1 MKKLPAILGF
11 FWAVLCLIIV
21 LVMFPG
27 LDSCSR
33 QLAKLPFMKINPTF
47 SGGDTAATVCY
58 ENYVLDIHE
67 PVFAALIGESS
78 RGFVQL
84 DWTWKDSIPV
94 VISDTID
101 YNMDLAPD
109 FIIGIDPSA
118 EKLQIKSLNEIVKG
132 IEASARTE
140 NGWIVRV
147 ELDRARKRAV
157 SSGQ

>member
-1 MKKLPAILGF
+1 MKKFFTILGF
-11 FWAVLCLIIV
+11 VWAVLCLIIV

-33 QLAKLPFMKINPTF
+33 QVAKLPFMKINPNF
-47 SGGDTAATVCY
+47 SGGDTAATICY
-58 ENYVLDIHE
+58 ENYTLNIHE

-94 VISDTID
+94 AISDSID
-101 YNMDLAPD
+101 YNMDFAPD
-109 FIIGIDPSA
+109 FIIGIDPST
-118 EKLQIKSLNEIVKG
+118 ERYQIEALNDVVKG
-132 IEASARTE
+132 IGASARTE

-147 ELDRARKRAV
+147 DLDKR
-157 SSGQ
+157 GGK